1 MTTHSSEIE
10 PAAQGGDPLP
20 DPGLPP
26 HTPRLTDTDTKAAKR
41 AERQIGVMFGIAAL
55 GSIGFVAAYLALP
68 LNGELG
74 RLQLSNILLGLGLGA
89 SLLLLG
95 LGAVQWAKKLMPDV
109 EIVQERSAE
118 ASTQEARD
126 ELLTEFQRGTDESG
140 IKRRPF
146 ILGSMI
152 TALGLAGLPA
162 IVLLRDLGPLP
173 GDAMSTTMWTS
184 GTHILIAETYQ
195 KIRPED
201 LEVGTLVSAVPEGIE
216 EVMEEAGNLN
226 ELAKSAVMLI
236 RMDPSEIVADQTPP
250 GEESWTYEGI
260 MCYSKIC
267 THVGCPLGLYEQL
280 THHMLCPCHQSTFN
294 LSDAGNVIFGPA
306 ARALPQLAI
315 TVDEDGYLV
324 AREGFAEPV
333 GPSFWERG

>member
-1 MTTHSSEIE
+1 VTIETHGAHDSELPVHKPRRADI
-10 PAAQGGDPLP
+10 DP
-20 DPGLPP
+20 
-26 HTPRLTDTDTKAAKR
+26 RAAKR
-41 AERQIGVMFGIAAL
+41 AERQVGFMFL
-55 GSIGFVAAYLALP
+55 GSGLASAAFIVAYVATPIDETIPLP
-68 LNGELG
+68 FFGDTNA
-74 RLQLSNILLGLGLGA
+74 SN
-89 SLLLLG
+89 LLLG
-95 LGAVQWAKKLMPDV
+95 ITMGLALFLIGAAAIHWAKKLMPDV
-109 EIVQERSAE
+109 EIVHQRSPE
-118 ASTQEARD
+118 ASEQEHRD
-126 ELLTEFQRGTDESG
+126 ALLTEYQRGVDESG
-140 IKRRPF
+140 VKRRPF

-173 GDAMSTTMWTS
+173 GAVLRETMWTA
-184 GTHILIAETYQ
+184 GTPILIAETHQ
-195 KIRPED
+195 RIRPED
-201 LEVGTLVSAVPEGIE
+201 LEVGTLVSAIPEGLE
-216 EVMEEAGNLN
+216 ERMEEEGNLN

-236 RMDPSEIVADQTPP
+236 RMDPSEIVADQTPS

-280 THHMLCPCHQSTFN
+280 THHMLCPCHQSTFD
-294 LSDAGNVIFGPA
+294 LSDGGNVIFGPA

-315 TVDEDGYLV
+315 TVDEDGYLI